1 MSGPLQ
7 DLSRW
12 EVIINVGCVRGVSP
26 QKGGTVFSLERNS
39 FSLFIRK
46 GIRGFHD
53 LLKNPFFLF
62 IFPRRPHPE
71 HSS

>member
-1 MSGPLQ
+1 MQ
-7 DLSRW
+7 DHSRW
-12 EVIINVGCVRGVSP
+12 ELIIDVVGSVRGVSP
-26 QKGGTVFSLERNS
+26 QKEGTVLSLGRT

-53 LLKNPFFLF
+53 LVENLFSLF
-62 IFPRRPHPE
+62 IFPRRPCPK

>member
-7 DLSRW
+7 GHSRW
-12 EVIINVGCVRGVSP
+12 EVIIDVDCVRGVSP
-26 QKGGTVFSLERNS
+26 QKGGTFFSLERT

-71 HSS
+71 NSS